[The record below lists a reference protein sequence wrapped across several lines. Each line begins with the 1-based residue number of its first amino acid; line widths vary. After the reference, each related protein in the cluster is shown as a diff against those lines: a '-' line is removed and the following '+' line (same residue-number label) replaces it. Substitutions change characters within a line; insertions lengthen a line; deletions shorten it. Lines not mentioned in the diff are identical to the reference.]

1 MTRLAGDPDLR
12 QRLASRA
19 SEIVR
24 TRFSFD
30 SGVDWIAS
38 ALGQPRLADSMVAE
52 AIVPEAIVPEARAAE

>member
-1 MTRLAGDPDLR
+1 
-12 QRLASRA
+12 
-19 SEIVR
+19 VR

-38 ALGQPRLADSMVAE
+38 ALGRSPFADSMAAE